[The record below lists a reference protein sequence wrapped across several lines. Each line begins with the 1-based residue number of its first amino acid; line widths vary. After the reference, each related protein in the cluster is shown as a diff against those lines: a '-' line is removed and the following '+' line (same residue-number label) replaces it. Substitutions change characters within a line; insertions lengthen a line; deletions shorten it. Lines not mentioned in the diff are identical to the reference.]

1 VSTHVA
7 SSVLSE
13 KDCLTD
19 VTDIPHNETRTM
31 VTFWPDGFEKGVFQF
46 KESDKRWSIL
56 MLN

>member
-31 VTFWPDGFEKGVFQF
+31 VTFWPDGWEKGHFSLKNQIKGGAF
-46 KESDKRWSIL
+46 PC
-56 MLN
+56 